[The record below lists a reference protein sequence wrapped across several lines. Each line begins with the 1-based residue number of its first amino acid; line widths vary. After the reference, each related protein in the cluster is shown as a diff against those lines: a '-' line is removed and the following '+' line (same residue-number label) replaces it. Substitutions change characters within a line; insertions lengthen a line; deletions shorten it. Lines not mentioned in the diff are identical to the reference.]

1 MSSQCYFWLPVLG
14 EVFVCYQG
22 HETTETFGKISSF
35 FLSFFLLQKKV
46 NTDFEQ
52 HKEANIMAQATSESC
67 LESELICPICLHIF
81 LDPVTLPCGHSF
93 CLTCLETPERD
104 KTSQELCCPV
114 CGEQHLSPESLPR
127 NIKLKNVV
135 ERRKDVNLL
144 TTRVELQSTEED
156 KVANNSNGSVGKE
169 NGTGAVDENCESLE
183 QDTPL
188 ENESNER
195 RSRLFPIMNSVHE
208 KLAVVDDLVTKEKDR
223 EAAVKATQ
231 ADLRKEVSSILE
243 EMEELVKSYSI
254 AGMKLL
260 EVELKSSEDAAQN
273 RVKVLSD
280 LQQQLRTAE
289 LKVSTLMDENDDA
302 CLSNEI
308 QKIETEVSSLTP
320 EPLED
325 SQSEMKL
332 FNNLKK
338 VYMDIERHNT
348 QLRLELGSAQ
358 RALRVVLNPSEV
370 TFDPETIHPNLLLS
384 EDLKT
389 VSFSVA
395 KQPYPASSQRFS
407 SFFQALSSQKFSRG
421 EHLWS
426 LKAEGCP
433 WVLALCYGG
442 LPRSGSGSGLES
454 SAGSW
459 CLMYCDNLLRAYEN
473 GNDIPLRRTP
483 SLKKVEIH
491 LSFSCGTV
499 AFYSVSDVSG
509 EKTHLHT
516 FTVNFTQPVY
526 LAVRMM
532 SGHPKAHIT
541 VS

>member
-1 MSSQCYFWLPVLG
+1 
-14 EVFVCYQG
+14 
-22 HETTETFGKISSF
+22 
-35 FLSFFLLQKKV
+35 
-46 NTDFEQ
+46 
-52 HKEANIMAQATSESC
+52 MAQSSSESC

-81 LDPVTLPCGHSF
+81 LNPVTLPCGHSF

-127 NIKLKNVV
+127 NIKLKNIV
-135 ERRKDVNLL
+135 ESHKDGIMVK
-144 TTRVELQSTEED
+144 TRDEHPCTVED
-156 KVANNSNGSVGKE
+156 KVINNSDVSVRKE
-169 NGTGAVDENCESLE
+169 NIIDAVDENCES
-183 QDTPL
+183 L

-195 RSRLFPIMNSVHE
+195 RSRLLTIMNSVHE
-208 KLAVVDDLVTKEKDR
+208 KLAVVDDLVTKEKEV
-223 EAAVKATQ
+223 EASVKSKHAN
-231 ADLRKEVSSILE
+231 LRKEVDSILE
-243 EMEELVKSYSI
+243 EMVDLVKSYSI
-254 AGMKLL
+254 VGMKLL
-260 EVELKSSEDAAQN
+260 EVRLKPREIDAQN
-273 RVKVLSD
+273 RVKLLSD
-280 LQQQLRTAE
+280 LQQQLKTAE
-289 LKVSTLMDENDDA
+289 IHVSTLKDENDDTFV
-302 CLSNEI
+302 SDEI
-308 QKIETEVSSLTP
+308 RKIETQVSSLTP
-320 EPLED
+320 PSED
-325 SQSEMKL
+325 PRSEMEL
-332 FNNLKK
+332 FINLKK
-338 VYMDIERHNT
+338 VCVEMEHHNT
-348 QLRLELGSAQ
+348 QLRLGLGSVQ

-370 TFDPETIHPNLLLS
+370 TFDPETLHPNLILS

-395 KQPYPASSQRFS
+395 KQPYPANSHRFS
-407 SFFQALSSQKFSRG
+407 SFFQALSSQNFSRG

-473 GNDIPLRRTP
+473 GKDTPLRRTL

-491 LSFSCGTV
+491 LSFSRGTLS
-499 AFYSVSDVSG
+499 FYSISDVSG
-509 EKTHLHT
+509 ERTNLNT

>member
-1 MSSQCYFWLPVLG
+1 
-14 EVFVCYQG
+14 
-22 HETTETFGKISSF
+22 
-35 FLSFFLLQKKV
+35 
-46 NTDFEQ
+46 
-52 HKEANIMAQATSESC
+52 MAQASSESC

-127 NIKLKNVV
+127 NIKLKNMV
-135 ERRKDVNLL
+135 ESHKDGILL
-144 TTRVELQSTEED
+144 TTTAELQSAEDD
-156 KVANNSNGSVGKE
+156 KVVNNSDGKE
-169 NGTGAVDENCESLE
+169 NGTDDVDENCESLE
-183 QDTPL
+183 QDAPL

-195 RSRLFPIMNSVHE
+195 RSRLLPIMNSVHE

-223 EAAVKATQ
+223 EASVKATH
-231 ADLRKEVSSILE
+231 ADLRKEVGSILE
-243 EMEELVKSYSI
+243 EMIELVKFYSI
-254 AGMKLL
+254 AGMKRL
-260 EVELKSSEDAAQN
+260 EVELKPREDAAQN
-273 RVKVLSD
+273 RVKILSD
-280 LQQQLRTAE
+280 LQQKLRTAE
-289 LKVSTLMDENDDA
+289 LQVNTLMDENDDT

-308 QKIETEVSSLTP
+308 QNIETQVSSLTP
-320 EPLED
+320 EPFED
-325 SQSEMKL
+325 SQSEMEL
-332 FNNLKK
+332 FSNLKK
-338 VYMDIERHNT
+338 VCVEMERHNT
-348 QLRLELGSAQ
+348 QLRLGLGSAQ

-370 TFDPETIHPNLLLS
+370 TFEPDTIHPNLLLS

-395 KQPYPASSQRFS
+395 KQSYPANSQRFS
-407 SFFQALSSQKFSRG
+407 SFFQALSSQNFSTG

-473 GNDIPLRRTP
+473 GKDTPLRRTP

-491 LSFSCGTV
+491 LSFSRGTL
-499 AFYSVSDVSG
+499 AFYSISDVSG